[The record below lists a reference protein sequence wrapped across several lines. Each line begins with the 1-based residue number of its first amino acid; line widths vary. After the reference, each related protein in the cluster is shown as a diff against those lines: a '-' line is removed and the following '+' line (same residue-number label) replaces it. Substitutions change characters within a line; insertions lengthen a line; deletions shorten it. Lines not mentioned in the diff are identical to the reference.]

1 MKKYVKVYNSVKKD
15 IVNKNLLYGEKL
27 PSKRNAAFIFGVS
40 VITVE
45 RAYAAL
51 ASEGYIDSKEKS
63 GYFVAYSPDMFT
75 VKSGKVEENFNIN
88 KFARKEEEK
97 NAVSNEAEEYFP
109 FSVYASAVRAVLS
122 DYGENLMKRTDGSG
136 AKVLK
141 TAIKN
146 YLKVYKNI
154 ETAEK
159 NIIIGA
165 GAEYLYGL
173 IVELIGKKK
182 VFAVETPSYGGI
194 KKTYLSMGVKVEE
207 LALRADGIDS
217 GELEK
222 SRADVL
228 HVTPYKSYP
237 TMISATAS
245 KRTEYLSHVCKTGGY
260 IVEDDYESEF
270 SNIAKPTET
279 LFGEAAEQSENS
291 DKKARVIYVNTF
303 TKTICP
309 SVRVAYMILPED
321 LSDEYYKKFGFR
333 SCPVPSLEQYVVAKI
348 LSDGSF
354 VRHIN
359 RVRRTRRQNRQ

>member
-63 GYFVAYSPDMFT
+63 GYFVTYSPDMFT
-75 VKSGKVEENFNIN
+75 VKRGKTEENFNIN
-88 KFARKEEEK
+88 KLSLKEEEK
-97 NAVSNEAEEYFP
+97 NAVGNEAEEYFP
-109 FSVYASAVRAVLS
+109 FSVYASAVRAVLN
-122 DYGENLMKRTDGSG
+122 DYGESLMKRTDGSG

-173 IVELIGKKK
+173 IVELIGKNK

-194 KKTYLSMGVKVEE
+194 KKTYLSMGMKVEE

-217 GELEK
+217 GELER

-245 KRTEYLSHVCKTGGY
+245 KRAEYLRHVCKTGGY

-309 SVRVAYMILPED
+309 SVRVAYMILPGD
-321 LSDEYYKKFGFR
+321 LADEYYKKFGFR

-354 VRHIN
+354 IRHIN